1 MKYKKILVYTAACIG
16 MAFFGIAFIVMGT
29 VLPALTDKYA
39 LDSVQASSLVTF
51 LPIGVLLGSLFFG
64 PVVDRF
70 GYKILL
76 VVSTVLALLGLEG
89 LSFFNELPVLSFCIF
104 LIGLGGGML
113 NGATNALVSDISDDK
128 ERSSRLS
135 ILGVFYGIGALG
147 MPLLLGILS
156 KQYSYQIILQ
166 LTGLFMLM
174 CVIYFLVIRFPESK
188 IKQGFPINKALKL
201 VKEPVLLLMSFFLF
215 FQSGMEG
222 LFNNWTTSYLENTTA
237 IDKGDVILSLTFFVL
252 GMTVARLLLSFL
264 LRKIKNSL
272 VLFGG
277 MILTTI
283 GIVFLYYASNF
294 NLVAIGLFFSGFGLA
309 AGFPVVLGV
318 IGTLYKETTGTVI
331 GIALFIA
338 LSGNT
343 LLNYAMGYVTRMVE
357 ISLFPVFIFILLI
370 LQSIIVITNTKI
382 LNNNN

>member
-1 MKYKKILVYTAACIG
+1 MKYNKLLVYAAACIG

-29 VLPALTDKYA
+29 VLPTLTDKYA
-39 LDSVQASSLVTF
+39 LDSVQASSLIAF
-51 LPIGVLLGSLFFG
+51 LPAGVLLGSLFFG

-76 VVSTVLALLGLEG
+76 VISTILALWGLEG
-89 LSFFNELPVLSFCIF
+89 LSFFNELSVLSFCIF

-166 LTGLFMLM
+166 FTGLFMLM

-222 LFNNWTTSYLENTTA
+222 LFNNWTTSYLEKTTA

-264 LRKIKNSL
+264 LHKIKNSI

-294 NLVAIGLFFSGFGLA
+294 NPIAIGLFLAGFGLA

-343 LLNYAMGYVTRMVE
+343 LLNYAMGYVAKMFE
-357 ISLFPVFIFILLI
+357 ISFFPVFIFILLI

-382 LNNNN
+382 INNNN

>member
-29 VLPALTDKYA
+29 VLPTLTDKYA

-70 GYKILL
+70 GYKIIL
-76 VVSTVLALLGLEG
+76 VVSTILALLGLEG
-89 LSFFNELPVLSFCIF
+89 LSFFNELSVLSFCIF

-113 NGATNALVSDISDDK
+113 NGATNALVSDIADDK

-166 LTGLFMLM
+166 FTGLFMLM

-264 LRKIKNSL
+264 LRKIKNSI

-331 GIALFIA
+331 GLALFIA

-343 LLNYAMGYVTRMVE
+343 LLNYAMGYVTKMFE
-357 ISLFPVFIFILLI
+357 ISFFPVFIFILLI

>member
-1 MKYKKILVYTAACIG
+1 MKYKKILVYSAACIG

-29 VLPALTDKYA
+29 VLPALTDKYV

-76 VVSTVLALLGLEG
+76 VISTILALSGLEG
-89 LSFFNELPVLSFCIF
+89 LSFFNELSVLSFCIF
-104 LIGLGGGML
+104 LIGFGGGML

-166 LTGLFMLM
+166 LTGLFMLL
-174 CVIYFLVIRFPESK
+174 CVIYFLVIRFPGSK

-222 LFNNWTTSYLENTTA
+222 LFNNWTTSYLEKTTA

-294 NLVAIGLFFSGFGLA
+294 NLVAISLFFAGFGLA

-343 LLNYAMGYVTRMVE
+343 LLNYAMGYVTRMFE
-357 ISLFPVFIFILLI
+357 ISFFPVFIFILLI

>member
-1 MKYKKILVYTAACIG
+1 MKYKKILVYSAACIG

-39 LDSVQASSLVTF
+39 LDSVQASSLVAF

-76 VVSTVLALLGLEG
+76 VVSTLLALSGLEG
-89 LSFFNELPVLSFCIF
+89 LSFFNELSVLSFCIF

-166 LTGLFMLM
+166 LTGLFMLL
-174 CVIYFLVIRFPESK
+174 CVIYFLVIRFPGSK

-222 LFNNWTTSYLENTTA
+222 LFNNWTTSYLEKTTA

-294 NLVAIGLFFSGFGLA
+294 NLVAISLFFAGFGLA

-343 LLNYAMGYVTRMVE
+343 LLNYAMGYVTRMFE
-357 ISLFPVFIFILLI
+357 ISFFPVFIFILLI

>member
-166 LTGLFMLM
+166 FTGLFMLM

-294 NLVAIGLFFSGFGLA
+294 NLVAIGLFFAGFGLA

-331 GIALFIA
+331 GLALFIA

-343 LLNYAMGYVTRMVE
+343 LLNYVMGYVTKMFE
-357 ISLFPVFIFILLI
+357 ISFFPVFIFILLI

>member
-1 MKYKKILVYTAACIG
+1 MKYKKILVYSAACIG

-39 LDSVQASSLVTF
+39 LDSVQASSLVAF

-76 VVSTVLALLGLEG
+76 VVSTLLALSGLEG
-89 LSFFNELPVLSFCIF
+89 LSFFNELSVLSFCIF

-166 LTGLFMLM
+166 LTGLFMLL
-174 CVIYFLVIRFPESK
+174 CVIYFLVIRFPGSK

-201 VKEPVLLLMSFFLF
+201 AKEPVLLLMSFFLF

-222 LFNNWTTSYLENTTA
+222 LFNNWTTSYLEKTTA

-264 LRKIKNSL
+264 LRKIKNSI

-294 NLVAIGLFFSGFGLA
+294 NLVAISLFFAGFGLA

-343 LLNYAMGYVTRMVE
+343 LLNYAMGYVTRMFE
-357 ISLFPVFIFILLI
+357 ISFFPVFIFILLI

>member
-39 LDSVQASSLVTF
+39 LDSVQASSLVAF

-76 VVSTVLALLGLEG
+76 VVSTLLALSGLEG
-89 LSFFNELPVLSFCIF
+89 LSFFNELSVLSFCIF

-222 LFNNWTTSYLENTTA
+222 LFNNWTTSYLEKTTA

-264 LRKIKNSL
+264 LRKIKNSF

-294 NLVAIGLFFSGFGLA
+294 NLVAIGLFFAGFGLA

-343 LLNYAMGYVTRMVE
+343 LLNYAMGYVTRMFE
-357 ISLFPVFIFILLI
+357 ISFFPVFIFILLI